1 MGKINSITKQTD
13 NRYVNLY
20 NVKATSVHNTPVNY
34 FVSSRAKDVDSLKM
48 VTHKNNPD
56 GVIIYS
62 IYGEKH
68 DKVVLI
74 RQYRYTLGDYIYEF
88 PAGLVE
94 PDENYHEG
102 AIREMYEETGLKLD
116 PIPVAEAY
124 QKPYFTT
131 VGMTDESCAT
141 VYGYASGEI
150 SSKAQE
156 DTEEIEVILADR
168 EEVKRIL
175 KEENVA
181 IMTKFSGIL
190 LFIILNILIGSILIG
205 GILRI
210 VSSVIGT
217 RTISIINII
226 PVLIVILSGIFGGI
240 FCIIRNIR

>member
-1 MGKINSITKQTD
+1 MGQIHDIEKLTD
-13 NRYVNLY
+13 SKFVNLY
-20 NVKATSVHNTPVNY
+20 HINATSVHNTPVSY
-34 FVSSRAKDVDSLKM
+34 FVASRAKSIEQMKIK
-48 VTHKNNPD
+48 TRENTPD

-94 PDENYHEG
+94 SNENYHEG
-102 AIREMYEETGLKLD
+102 AIREMYEETGLKLA

-150 SSKAQE
+150 SSKALE
-156 DTEEIEVILADR
+156 DTEEIEVVLADR

-181 IMTKFSGIL
+181 IMTAYMLMHFLEDKEPFE
-190 LFIILNILIGSILIG
+190 FLNKIK
-205 GILRI
+205 
-210 VSSVIGT
+210 
-217 RTISIINII
+217 
-226 PVLIVILSGIFGGI
+226 
-240 FCIIRNIR
+240 